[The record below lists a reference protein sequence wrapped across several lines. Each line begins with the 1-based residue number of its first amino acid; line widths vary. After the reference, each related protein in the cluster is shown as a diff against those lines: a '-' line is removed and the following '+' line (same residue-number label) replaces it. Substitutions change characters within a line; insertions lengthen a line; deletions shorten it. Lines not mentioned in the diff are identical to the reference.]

1 MMPLLSGRVDAVAGW
16 QTNVSALKALGAERV
31 DMSLWDSGV
40 RLYALPYY
48 AHTDTLRDH
57 PDLLQRFLRATASG
71 WHHANR
77 NRDQAVELLVKEFPS
92 LNQADERV
100 AIDVFMEYV
109 FNDETKAKG
118 WGNMD
123 PAVWQEQISAYAQLG
138 QFRARTP
145 KVEDIMTLDILQ
157 ATQSRATGGVN
168 DATSDSIPIRQDG
181 RRRARA
187 LSCRSAAATSMS
199 GSSATGAARPRSRA

>member
-118 WGNMD
+118 WGSMD

-157 ATQSRATGGVN
+157 ATQS
-168 DATSDSIPIRQDG
+168 
-181 RRRARA
+181 ARLA
-187 LSCRSAAATSMS
+187 
-199 GSSATGAARPRSRA
+199 G